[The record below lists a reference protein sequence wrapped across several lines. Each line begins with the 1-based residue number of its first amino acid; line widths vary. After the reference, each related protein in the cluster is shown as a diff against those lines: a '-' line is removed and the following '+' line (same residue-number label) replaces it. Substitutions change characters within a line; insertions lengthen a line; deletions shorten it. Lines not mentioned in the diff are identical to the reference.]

1 MEFSSELKPLPIG
14 AYEEA
19 VATREVARRDRARLQ
34 KLFKREGVRRY

>member
-19 VATREVARRDRARLQ
+19 VATKEAARRDRAKLQ
-34 KLFKREGVRRY
+34 ELFKNERY